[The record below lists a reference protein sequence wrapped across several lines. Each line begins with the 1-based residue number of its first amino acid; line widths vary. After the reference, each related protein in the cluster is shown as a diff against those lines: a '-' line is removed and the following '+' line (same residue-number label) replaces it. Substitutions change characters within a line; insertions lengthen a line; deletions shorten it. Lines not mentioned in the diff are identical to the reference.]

1 MSRTPLRVFCLG
13 GCLLGLAVALSSCG
27 AGTQARNA
35 SPDYTAGIAA
45 SAAPVRPDV
54 EITIATVGDLMCAG
68 HQFRLAETGAG
79 EYDFFPSYQAVRPLL
94 DGADLTLGNLET
106 NLAGEEQGFRGFPR
120 FNTPDEYAA
129 PLREAGFDVLFTS
142 NNHAMD
148 NGEGGVRRTIRILD
162 ELGLGHTGSFAD
174 TSDRDS
180 VRIVDVRGIKIALL
194 SYTST
199 TNGIGVPRGKDYLV
213 NYIHFPRMRKDIQRA
228 RLRGADVVLT
238 YFHFGTEYSHD
249 PNWWQETVV
258 AEAIA
263 NGADIIL
270 GSHPHVVQPVR
281 FFKTQNARLDSG
293 IVCFSL
299 GNFLANEYRKGGDAG
314 VLMNLRLKRD
324 GATNAIRLSGVD
336 FVPTW
341 TYRGTH
347 PAMRR
352 HVVLPAEWGYGG
364 GVELAY
370 LTDAAKAEM
379 RRAFEETRE
388 VITRQAKG
396 IQTRGM
402 RSDPGG
408 VLRPGEGPAS
418 PERVLK
424 GS

>member
-1 MSRTPLRVFCLG
+1 MSRHFLFAGWVG
-13 GCLLGLAVALSSCG
+13 GIAAVWLLSLSSCG
-27 AGTQARNA
+27 NGTQAR
-35 SPDYTAGIAA
+35 
-45 SAAPVRPDV
+45 SAEADFSLREPSVPTPPKDV
-54 EITIATVGDLMCAG
+54 EITIAAVGDLMCAG
-68 HQFRLAETGAG
+68 HQFQLAQTGPN

-106 NLAGEEQGFRGFPR
+106 NLAGEEQGYRGFPR
-120 FNTPDEYAA
+120 FNTPDAYAA

-148 NGEGGVRRTIRILD
+148 NGEAGVRRTIRILD

-180 VRIVDVRGIKIALL
+180 VRIVNVKGIKIGLL

-199 TNGIGVPRGKDYLV
+199 TNGLGVPRGKGYLV
-213 NYIHFPRMRKDIQRA
+213 NYIHFPRMKRDIARA
-228 RLRGADVVLT
+228 RALGAEVVLT

-258 AEAIA
+258 AEAIG

-281 FFKTQNARLDSG
+281 FFKTQNACLDSG

-314 VLMNLRLKRD
+314 VIMNLRLKRD
-324 GATNAIRLSGVD
+324 GATQAISLSGVD
-336 FVPTW
+336 YVPTW
-341 TYRGTH
+341 TYRGTD

-352 HVVLPAEWGYGG
+352 HVVLPAEWGFGG
-364 GVELAY
+364 GAELAY
-370 LTDAAKAEM
+370 LTAASKAQM
-379 RRAFEETRE
+379 RSAFEETRA
-388 VITRQAKG
+388 VITRHTQALT
-396 IQTRGM
+396 IRGM

-408 VLRPGEGPAS
+408 VLEGQAATAGQTRALNS
-418 PERVLK
+418 K
-424 GS
+424 